1 MKDKILNWF
10 KENYNEFYKQME
22 IITHDHSNGNKNPF
36 HMEGTILVHT
46 KMVLDWLEIN
56 ENDNN
61 SINLIFAAILHDLGK
76 VFTKKEDES
85 RAHFKKHEN
94 ISTYLSIDILKI
106 AKKDFPDIDIIKIL
120 KLIAWHGSLWV
131 RKEHDNLEE
140 NLKILDYKYGHD
152 LDFYKDLLKFVE
164 ADACGRIFKHKE
176 DEDYI
181 LEQFKFLNNFI
192 PYDKTKYVKEK
203 TSEVVLLVGL
213 SGSGKSTYLSNNNF
227 NNIHS
232 SNGVG
237 LHTDIHSTN
246 RIGLHDNYEIISV
259 DNILSKGKLNY
270 NSIDYKKNVKKAFD
284 QTMKD
289 MLEAIKKDKNVIID
303 MTNLDKENRRRKL
316 SKFPSSKY
324 HKKAIVFLNGINEIK
339 SNLLKR
345 EDKKIPESVIFE
357 QMLNFELPN
366 YDEFDEIQFIGI

>member
-10 KENYNEFYKQME
+10 KKNYNEFYKQME

-76 VFTKKEDES
+76 IFTKKEDES

-94 ISTYLSIDILKI
+94 ISTYLSIDILKM

-192 PYDKTKYVKEK
+192 PYDKTKYIKEK
-203 TSEVVLLVGL
+203 ISEVVLLVGL

-227 NNIHS
+227 
-232 SNGVG
+232 
-237 LHTDIHSTN
+237 
-246 RIGLHDNYEIISV
+246 DNYEIISV

-316 SKFPSSKY
+316 SKFPSTKY
-324 HKKAIVFLNGINEIK
+324 YKKAIVFLNGVENINK
-339 SNLLKR
+339 NLLKR
-345 EDKKIPESVIFE
+345 TNKTIPKEVIE
-357 QMLNFELPN
+357 KQILTFELPN
-366 YDEFDEIQFIGI
+366 YDEFDEIEFII

>member
-76 VFTKKEDES
+76 IFTKKEDES

-94 ISTYLSIDILKI
+94 ISTYLSIDILKM
-106 AKKDFPDIDIIKIL
+106 AKKDFPDINIIKTL

-164 ADACGRIFKHKE
+164 ADACGRTFKHKE

-227 NNIHS
+227 
-232 SNGVG
+232 
-237 LHTDIHSTN
+237 
-246 RIGLHDNYEIISV
+246 DNYEIISV

-345 EDKKIPESVIFE
+345 EDKKIPENVIFE

-366 YDEFDEIQFIGI
+366 YDEFDEIEFKLY